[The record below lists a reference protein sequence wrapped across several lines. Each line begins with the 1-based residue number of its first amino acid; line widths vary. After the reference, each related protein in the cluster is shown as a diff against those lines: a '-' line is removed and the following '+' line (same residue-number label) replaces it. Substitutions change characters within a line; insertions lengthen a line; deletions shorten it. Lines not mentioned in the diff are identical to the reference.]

1 MDAIEHATG
10 RKAIRHYLPMQ
21 PGDVPATWANA
32 SLLRSLTGYAPQTAV
47 KDGIA
52 AFVAWYREYYGV

>member
-10 RKAIRHYLPMQ
+10 RKAIRHYRPMQ

-32 SLLRSLTGYAPQTAV
+32 SLLRSLTGYAPQTDV